1 MDARRPLVMLLFAM
15 ACGVSYAQAPAK
27 SEPLPPP
34 PPPPDV
40 LGSEDLEPQVTIT
53 RNEDTTTEEVRIG
66 GQLRYVRVTPRYGRP
81 YYLIPDPMNGT
92 TYIKRDSLD
101 STLKVPMWI
110 LFSF

>member
-1 MDARRPLVMLLFAM
+1 MDARRLVSMLLFAVV
-15 ACGVSYAQAPAK
+15 AGAAHAQAPAK
-27 SEPLPPP
+27 SEPLAAPP

-53 RNEDTTTEEVRIG
+53 RTEDQTNEEVRIG
-66 GQLRYVRVTPRYGRP
+66 GQLRYIRVTPRYGRP
-81 YYLIPDPMNGT
+81 FYLVPDQNGT

-101 STLKVPMWI
+101 STLKAPMWI

>member
-1 MDARRPLVMLLFAM
+1 MDARRLVSMLLFALV
-15 ACGVSYAQAPAK
+15 AGASHAQAPAK
-27 SEPLPPP
+27 SEPLAPPP

-53 RNEDTTTEEVRIG
+53 RSEDQTTEEVRIG

-81 YYLIPDPMNGT
+81 FYLVPDQNGT

-101 STLKVPMWI
+101 STLKAPMWI